1 MDMDSQRHEEK
12 GPLLLNYTY
21 KKITKAMHFFHKH
34 PSLLGNQ
41 ASLEAS
47 NPLTRTDP
55 VKTKHGCWN
64 YQAVPGL
71 KRQTRN

>member
-1 MDMDSQRHEEK
+1 MDTDSQRHGEK

-21 KKITKAMHFFHKH
+21 RKITKAEHFFHKH

-47 NPLTRTDP
+47 NPLTRDRS
-55 VKTKHGCWN
+55 HEN
-64 YQAVPGL
+64 
-71 KRQTRN
+71 

>member
-1 MDMDSQRHEEK
+1 MDMDSQRDGEK
-12 GPLLLNYTY
+12 GPLLLNCTY
-21 KKITKAMHFFHKH
+21 RKITKAMHFFHKH

-47 NPLTRTDP
+47 TPSPGSDP

-64 YQAVPGL
+64 Y
-71 KRQTRN
+71 